1 MALQLIASVTEGRCV
16 FTTFIRDIPLRYDN
30 TIYKI
35 CISHNTTPFTKQILR
50 V

>member
-1 MALQLIASVTEGRCV
+1 MALQIIASIAKGRRV
-16 FTTFIRDIPLRYDN
+16 STTFIRDIPLCYDN

-35 CISHNTTPFTKQILR
+35 CISHNTTLFIQQILH